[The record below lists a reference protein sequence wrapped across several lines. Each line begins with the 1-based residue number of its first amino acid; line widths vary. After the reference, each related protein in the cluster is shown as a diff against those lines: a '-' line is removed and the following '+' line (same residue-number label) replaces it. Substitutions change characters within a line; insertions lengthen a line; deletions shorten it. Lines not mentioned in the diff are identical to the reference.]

1 MKKLGLLMVAMM
13 LANVPLAGARN
24 WKDGKIEAT
33 SETDVAWKVWG
44 QKNTLH
50 YTIETEDMV
59 YFAEF
64 TYKPGTHGDN
74 HAPNIAANALTKI
87 AIEGRHAYILD
98 VAGKEVKL
106 HITKK
111 MKIQK

>member
-1 MKKLGLLMVAMM
+1 MKKLSLLMAL
-13 LANVPLAGARN
+13 LATSASLAGART
-24 WKDGKIEAT
+24 WKEAKIETT
-33 SETDVAWKVWG
+33 SETDVSWKVWG

-59 YFAEF
+59 YFADF

-74 HAPNIAANALTKI
+74 HGPNIAVNVLTKI

-98 VAGKEVKL
+98 VTGKEVKM

>member
-1 MKKLGLLMVAMM
+1 MKKFSLLLVALLVTTSVS
-13 LANVPLAGARN
+13 LAARN
-24 WKDGKIEAT
+24 WKEAKIETT
-33 SETDVAWKVWG
+33 SETDVSWKVWG

>member
-1 MKKLGLLMVAMM
+1 MKKLGMLMVAL
-13 LANVPLAGARN
+13 LAASGCLAGARN
-24 WKDGKIEAT
+24 WKEGKIEAT

-59 YFAEF
+59 YFADY
-64 TYKPGTHGDN
+64 TYKPGAHGDS
-74 HAPNIAANALTKI
+74 HGPNIAVNVLTKI

-111 MKIQK
+111 MKVQK